1 MATNICSKKEIH
13 LFCFLVFVSSSLCNI
28 PCRSEYHGKNRNKLS
43 WDTIHMSDSKQL
55 ISIFMQKDFL
65 GTLYIVS
72 SNIKHQIFLIRVCE
86 SRQWYILFEGRSHW
100 RRVSRLLWQLFLQER
115 RWPIKLQPQCFK
127 SLNFVIYHSVFVSI
141 LFLILSVCS
150 SADSKIDSFIENS
163 LTGKAR
169 FRCSAEKI
177 FGFLIKTIQET
188 FQQQRV
194 PNRDTALVGR
204 RTVTP
209 ASLVLLSSDHL
220 FIFVKHIFRRR
231 EYRAPS
237 DSLWI

>member
-28 PCRSEYHGKNRNKLS
+28 PCRSEYHGKNKKVTMGYHTYVRFKTVNFYFYAKG
-43 WDTIHMSDSKQL
+43 
-55 ISIFMQKDFL
+55 FL
-65 GTLYIVS
+65 GTLYVFS
-72 SNIKHQIFLIRVCE
+72 SNIKRQIFFIRVCE

-115 RWPIKLQPQCFK
+115 RWPIKLQPRCFK

-150 SADSKIDSFIENS
+150 SADSKTDSFIENS

-194 PNRDTALVGR
+194 PNKDTALVGR
-204 RTVTP
+204 RTVTL
-209 ASLVLLSSDHL
+209 ASLVLQRKIAWSIGKGNPMLL
-220 FIFVKHIFRRR
+220 LIGLGI
-231 EYRAPS
+231 A
-237 DSLWI
+237 SLG